1 MKTMFLLMTLPKTW
15 EALLISFLDSASLTF
30 DGVRGAIL
38 NEEIRRK
45 ASGES
50 SSFANITRGRAAT
63 KNALIQ
69 RLKER

>member
-38 NEEIRRK
+38 NEEIHQK
-45 ASGES
+45 AIGES
-50 SSFANITRGRAAT
+50 FSSANIT
-63 KNALIQ
+63 
-69 RLKER
+69 